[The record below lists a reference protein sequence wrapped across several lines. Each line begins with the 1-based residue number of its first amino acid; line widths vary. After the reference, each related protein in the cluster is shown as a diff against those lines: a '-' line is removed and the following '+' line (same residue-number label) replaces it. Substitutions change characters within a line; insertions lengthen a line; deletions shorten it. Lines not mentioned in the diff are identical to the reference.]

1 LQLFFGCLA
10 ILYAANFWTV
20 AANDR
25 GGLGRRRLYETIVET
40 GTAAPALLS
49 QSGVESDEG
58 LLSLHGISSLP
69 GSIASDAKTFE
80 GGANNA
86 PPQGSVDQNA
96 LPGAIGTSGPFDNHI
111 VAAVHATPTAEQA
124 PAGAAQAPAATVQ
137 RRAAGESKRAT
148 RTRIHSAAGPSSLS
162 PEGAAGIASPGTASS
177 PAIASVQTAGERF
190 TTVADNQANVVR
202 DGLGHIIP
210 QKKRKKKKK
219 KRRKKRK
226 TKSSPKQG
234 SAAESSVP
242 ARHAKDSAS
251 SEAPNLA
258 SSADSDTKATAKA
271 KYEDSPVASDPKPQP
286 ADVASIS
293 MPPVDVGE
301 HPMSRSMSILQVE
314 GGTGHLKSDA
324 IKKAYKELVK
334 AYLQP
339 FKKGIQRRAFFD
351 ILRRKNYS
359 LAPPESNKGIQT
371 ILLQIVNKS
380 RCKES
385 VFPDSFHRWMMSQRR
400 VEVAACFLSLT
411 RFFVCPCQ
419 KSTCWTLMRLQS
431 TQRRSTAV
439 VSRK

>member
-40 GTAAPALLS
+40 GTAAPSLLS

-58 LLSLHGISSLP
+58 PLSLHEISSLP

-86 PPQGSVDQNA
+86 PPQGRVDQNA

-148 RTRIHSAAGPSSLS
+148 RPRIHSAAGPSSSS
-162 PEGAAGIASPGTASS
+162 PEGVVGIASPGTASS
-177 PAIASVQTAGERF
+177 PATASVQTAGERF

-210 QKKRKKKKK
+210 QKKRKKKK
-219 KRRKKRK
+219 RKKRK

-251 SEAPNLA
+251 SEALNLA

-271 KYEDSPVASDPKPQP
+271 KYEDSPVASDPKPPP

-324 IKKAYKELVK
+324 IKKAYTELVK
-334 AYLQP
+334 AYLLP

-385 VFPDSFHRWMMSQRR
+385 VSP
-400 VEVAACFLSLT
+400 
-411 RFFVCPCQ
+411 
-419 KSTCWTLMRLQS
+419 
-431 TQRRSTAV
+431 
-439 VSRK
+439 